1 MTESKKKFFSWLK
14 QHLLLNLGFAPKLF
28 GYKDEDLYRLTQGS
42 LKKYTN
48 GVEYYF
54 GLRLKGV
61 EQTVDDFPKKLVR
74 HKLIKIMH
82 APFVR
87 ESYPYKKFSK
97 ITLGKWTRDKIL
109 TRADFNPWH
118 RIPKA
123 VKLAS
128 AIGAQKIN
136 IHAIDLILAMQSD
149 QLFHELDKLS
159 ANQNIII
166 SLENNARTPKEQL
179 KDKTEWQAAHNPI
192 KLMEYLRQNNLE
204 NFYITIDTAHLA
216 AAGYDV
222 AQKWEKIKQ
231 FMHGDINTF
240 ISHFHLVDFKIKG
253 ELEAEVPGRGE
264 IGLHVFQKIIT
275 DLYQMDYQG
284 TIGLELAP
292 LYFYRQRYKLI
303 FNSLKRYVWPFKDNL
318 REEEEYILRAIKL
331 ISSDT

>member
-54 GLRLKGV
+54 GLNLRGV
-61 EQTVDDFPKKLVR
+61 EQAVDDFPKKLVQ

-87 ESYPYKKFSK
+87 EPYPYKKFGK
-97 ITLGKWTRDKIL
+97 ITLSQWMRDKAL
-109 TRADFNPWH
+109 TRASANSWH
-118 RIPKA
+118 RLPKA
-123 VKLAS
+123 IKLSS
-128 AIGAQKIN
+128 AIGAEKIN
-136 IHAIDLILAMQSD
+136 IHAIDLILAPQSD
-149 QLFHELDKLS
+149 KLFHELDKLS

-166 SLENNARTPKEQL
+166 CLENNARTPKKQL
-179 KDKTEWQAAHNPI
+179 KDKSEWQAAHDPI

-216 AAGYDV
+216 AAGCNV

-231 FMHGDINTF
+231 FTHGDINTF
-240 ISHFHLVDFKIKG
+240 ISHFHLVDFKTKG
-253 ELEAEVPGRGE
+253 ELEAEVPGKGE
-264 IGLHVFQKIIT
+264 IGLEVFQKIIT

-284 TIGLELAP
+284 TISLELAP
-292 LYFYRQRYKLI
+292 LYFYRQRYKLVA
-303 FNSLKRYVWPFKDNL
+303 NSLKRYIWPFKDSL
-318 REEEEYILRAIKL
+318 REEEEYILGAIQA
-331 ISSDT
+331 ISNF